1 MRLGLECHYQR
12 CTSSLALHHP
22 LIANKVEYSIEQLPR
37 IFDESKI
44 AENTGRIKTSLR
56 ALLLIASQRRH
67 HQFDMINSID
77 HADIEPGIISYIPQS
92 LTSID
97 DDTGHRPAYVR
108 GMVNN
113 SGGTLYDDMNI
124 NKDWKL
130 RKQQKPVK
138 GSNNIE
144 DSNDK
149 NSKFSVDMNSDKTPK
164 SLPFTEV
171 AKKST
176 MMHTHSS
183 GNSSDSKTIKKIPV
197 KSSKISQWGKYSE
210 KVSQPKKNRHI
221 QEFLERIMQKDKEER
236 ELSHSVV
243 VKQNKDGEKFS
254 RSQSIEPESVRKS
267 TQKQEVRFNF
277 TSSRQPKILKSNSR
291 ENDPI
296 ASNDTNKRS
305 EYTELGK
312 SFLNKVKPKSS
323 NSQNGY
329 YQKGHK
335 KFKVVSKKD
344 RDLAKTG
351 KCVQEGGTV
360 STQDY

>member
-44 AENTGRIKTSLR
+44 ADNTSSIKTSLR
-56 ALLLIASQRRH
+56 ALLLIACHRRH
-67 HQFDMINSID
+67 HQFDVINSID
-77 HADIEPGIISYIPQS
+77 HGDIEPGITSYIPHS

-97 DDTGHRPAYVR
+97 DVAGHRRAYVG
-108 GMVNN
+108 GMINN

-124 NKDWKL
+124 NKNWKL
-130 RKQQKPVK
+130 RKQLKPVK
-138 GSNNIE
+138 RSNNIE
-144 DSNDK
+144 DYNDK
-149 NSKFSVDMNSDKTPK
+149 ISKFSVDMNSDETPK
-164 SLPFTEV
+164 SLPVIEV
-171 AKKST
+171 IKKST
-176 MMHTHSS
+176 MMQTHSN
-183 GNSSDSKTIKKIPV
+183 GNSTDSKTIKKIPV

-236 ELSHSVV
+236 ELSQSVI

-254 RSQSIEPESVRKS
+254 RSQSIEPGSVRRS
-267 TQKQEVRFNF
+267 TQKQEGRFNF
-277 TSSRQPKILKSNSR
+277 TSSRQPETIKSNNR
-291 ENDPI
+291 GNDPI
-296 ASNDTNKRS
+296 ASIDTNKRS
-305 EYTELGK
+305 EYRELGK
-312 SFLNKVKPKSS
+312 GFLNKVKPKCS
-323 NSQNGY
+323 NSPDVY
-329 YQKGHK
+329 YQNDLK